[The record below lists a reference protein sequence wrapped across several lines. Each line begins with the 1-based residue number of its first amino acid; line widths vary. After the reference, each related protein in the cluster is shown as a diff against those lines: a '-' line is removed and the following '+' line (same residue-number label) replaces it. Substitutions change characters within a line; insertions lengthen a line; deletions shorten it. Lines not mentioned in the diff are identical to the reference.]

1 MAEVLIRPYRSQDLL
16 AVLEVLRA
24 SLGETPIL
32 QRTPALWAWK
42 HELNPFGSSL
52 VLVAELEG
60 RIAGVR
66 AMLRWDLTLPGGDR
80 LRCLRP
86 VDTATHPDFERRGI
100 FRQLT
105 DAAVE
110 QARSEGFD
118 LIFNTPNAQS
128 GAGYLKMGW
137 QEVGPIG
144 VMLRPLLRRG
154 VTPDPNSAPDPSYFF
169 EPPAESFRPVDG
181 DDRRSTGLRTPRSR
195 QYLEWRFL
203 GHPFVAYRAISD
215 GDSVAVLR
223 PNLRSGRKEVVV
235 SDLLYNPRARLL
247 RKVARHS
254 RARYLAGWFST
265 HSPARRAALAG
276 GLWPVPR
283 KRALTL
289 VALPL
294 RPLPLDVF
302 DPGSWDLA
310 LSDLEL
316 L

>member
-1 MAEVLIRPYRSQDLL
+1 MTDPLIRPLLPQDLP
-16 AVLEVLRA
+16 AVLDVLRA

-32 QRTPALWAWK
+32 QRTPELWAWK
-42 HELNPFGSSL
+42 HEHNPFGRSL
-52 VLVAELEG
+52 VLVAEVEG

-66 AMLRWDLTLPGGDR
+66 ALLRWDLRLPGGER

-105 DAAVE
+105 LAAVE
-110 QARSEGFD
+110 EARQQGFD

-144 VMLRPLLRRG
+144 VMLRPLARRG
-154 VTPDPNSAPDPSYFF
+154 IAPDLNAAPDPSFFF
-169 EPPAESFRPVDG
+169 EPPAEPFQPNDG
-181 DDRRSTGLRTPRSR
+181 FDRESTGLRTPRSR
-195 QYLEWRFL
+195 EYLAWRFL
-203 GHPFVAYRAISD
+203 AHPFAIYRAITD
-215 GDSVAVLR
+215 GDSVAVVR
-223 PNLRSGRKEVVV
+223 PNLRNGRKEVVV
-235 SDLLYNPRARLL
+235 SDLLHHPRSQLL
-247 RKVARHS
+247 RKVARRS
-254 RARYLAGWFST
+254 RARYLAGWFSPG
-265 HSPARRAALAG
+265 SPERRAAIG
-276 GLWPVPR
+276 GGMWPVPG

-289 VALPL
+289 VAHPL
-294 RPLPLDVF
+294 RALPLDVVN
-302 DPGSWDLA
+302 PASWDLA